1 MLSSILV
8 LNLSFAQENQT
19 MSRFSGFIP
28 NKGQIANEKSEVLD
42 SIDFKLEKPGTNAYF
57 TASGIIYHFYREY
70 DKDPSSFTKE
80 EQDAFDRGDYNEVGK
95 NVYFY
100 RMDFRLIGS
109 NLEAAVEYDLE
120 TESKSYQNYYLAQCP
135 DGILNVHSYDKVT
148 YKEVYPNIDLVYKLE
163 NEAFKYEFVV
173 HPGGN
178 VNDIKFT
185 YDGADDLNIEEGQL
199 EVANGF
205 GPFSENAPYTF
216 YQSEKTEVLSQFEV
230 KENYVQFKIEDFD
243 PTKTL
248 VIDPSVVWATYY
260 DNGGGSDFH
269 ANSTYDSEENL
280 YLAYASYS
288 SAWTTVNAGSGQ
300 YYDAIHDGSLDLVL
314 VRFNADLTLQ
324 WCTYYGGNQSDVLCG
339 TGGDYGKTLDVD
351 DNDGIYLGGR
361 CSGNPTFFPTQSS
374 GVGGAWYQD
383 DSNIKGGDNPFIIK
397 FDQNGVRQWGTL
409 FQHTNASTSG
419 AGIAINGIKCNGTKV
434 YFTGQSYQ
442 FSGFDIP
449 LVSLA
454 GAYNNTTFVGNQD
467 VFIGRFSSDCVLEWS
482 SYFNSGN
489 VAANGYQQGSD
500 ITFDASG
507 NMILVG
513 QVSNDALGVN
523 TVNPGGGAFYT
534 TTISGFIDHTI
545 TKFNTSLQPTWSTI
559 IGGTDLDRV
568 SEVSTDPSGNILVV
582 SRTARAGM
590 PTANP
595 GGGAFFIGA
604 NSGNDDGFI
613 MKFSPGGVYN
623 WGTYVGASTAFSSMS
638 GITADENDNI
648 YSIGYTQATNFP
660 TQVNTG
666 SYNQASNSG
675 SNDLVIMRFNS
686 AGVNDWSTYYG
697 GTLSETSYGVKVD
710 LSTIANS
717 CGFKQFYSPS
727 CQSTNF
733 PTTNPGGGA
742 FFEGTLSGTS
752 SRMILS
758 FEEAGGSVGTAPT
771 SISGTTTTCSG
782 VATTLTQ
789 VGGSLGTGDTYEW
802 YSGSCGGTSVGS
814 GTSVSVS
821 PTSTTTYYVR
831 VEGSCGITSC
841 ASVTVTVS
849 PSSVAPTGITAAT
862 NPICPGG
869 STNLTV
875 TGGSLG
881 TGANW
886 EWYTGLCGGASV
898 GSGTTINVSPATTT
912 TYYAR
917 AEGTCNTTA
926 CQSITVT
933 VNTESTAPTSVT
945 VAQTSICDGDMASM
959 TVSGGSLGSGAN
971 WQWYTGSCG
980 GTSVGSGTTL
990 NQSPTST
997 TTYYVRAEGT
1007 CNTTAC
1013 TSITIMVNPI
1023 PTPSITSSGGDLCD
1037 GSSVNLT
1044 GTPAG
1049 GTWSVISGPGSIAA
1063 DVLTATGTGTINIEY
1078 SVTTAGCT
1086 GTETQSI
1093 SAVAAGDASWS
1104 SPGTICE
1111 SAGVIDLTTL
1121 ITGDAGGT
1129 WSGTGVTGTNFDPA
1143 GQNGNTI
1150 TITYSIGGACPD
1162 VVMQDITVDNAVTA
1176 TWTQPAAICESATA
1190 IDLDALVTGSTGGTW
1205 SGTGVSGSIFD
1216 PIGLSGMISVTY
1228 SVGGGSCADMLTQ
1241 DIEVLTAPVAPV
1253 FEANDSTVCAGETV
1267 TLTGSGSGTVDYN
1280 VYSDAGGATLLGTAP
1295 LDVNPT
1301 TTTTYYLEAEA
1312 TNGCGNIGGLQ
1323 SLTITVNALPTLAV
1337 SADQNIC
1344 LGESV
1349 TLTAT
1354 GAGTL
1359 LWSTSETSTTIDV
1372 SPTITTIYDVS
1383 LTDGNGCEATDAI
1396 TVTVQSSS
1404 TVNAVDDIATTETDV
1419 LVNIDPAANDTGDP
1433 LTINIITNPSN
1444 GIASVQSDGT
1454 IDYLPLNGYMGSDS
1468 IVYSI
1473 CDVFCAAIC
1482 DTAVIRISI
1491 TMDEGL
1497 TIPGGFS
1504 PNGDGVNEIFI
1515 IEGLD
1520 AYPENSLTI
1529 FNRWGDIIF
1538 TASPYN
1544 NDWSGQAEGART
1556 ITGTEVVT
1564 GTYFFIL
1571 RLNDDTEPINGSV
1584 EIKK

>member
-1 MLSSILV
+1 MV
-8 LNLSFAQENQT
+8 LNLSIAQENQS
-19 MSRFSGFIP
+19 MSRYTGFIP
-28 NKGQIANEKSEVLD
+28 NKGQIANEKNEVLD
-42 SIDFKLEKPGTNAYF
+42 SIDFKLEQPGTNAYF
-57 TASGIIYHFYREY
+57 TPGGIVYHFYREH
-70 DKDPSSFTKE
+70 DKDPANFTKE
-80 EQDAFDRGDYNEVGK
+80 EQEFFDRGDYMAIGK

-100 RMDFRLIGS
+100 RIDFRLIGS
-109 NLEAAVEYDLE
+109 NLEAEVEYDLT
-120 TESKSYQNYYLAQCP
+120 TESESFHNYYLAQCP
-135 DGILNVHSYDKVT
+135 DGILNVHSYEKVT
-148 YKEVYPNIDLVYKLE
+148 YKEVYPNIDLTYKLQ
-163 NEAFKYEFVV
+163 NGAFKYEFIV

-178 VNDIKFT
+178 VDDIKFT
-185 YDGADDLNIEEGQL
+185 YDGAENLSIEEGRL
-199 EVANGF
+199 KVKNGF
-205 GPFSENAPYTF
+205 GPFSENEPYTF
-216 YQSEKTEVLSQFEV
+216 YETERTEIKSQFEIT
-230 KENYVQFKIEDFD
+230 EDYVQFKIEEFD
-243 PTKTL
+243 ANKTL
-248 VIDPSVVWATYY
+248 VIDPSVVWASYY

-269 ANSTYDSEENL
+269 ANGAYDSDENM

-288 SAWTTVNAGSGQ
+288 SAWTTINAGSGQ

-314 VRFNADLTLQ
+314 VRFNADRTLQ
-324 WCTYYGGNQSDVLCG
+324 WCTYYGGDESDVLCG

-409 FQHTNASTSG
+409 YQHTNASTSG

-449 LVSLA
+449 LVTLS
-454 GAYNNTTFVGNQD
+454 GAYNNSTFVGNQD
-467 VFIGRFSSDCVLEWS
+467 VFVGRFSSDCVLEWS
-482 SYFNSGN
+482 TYLNSGN
-489 VAANGYQQGSD
+489 GAANGYQQGSD
-500 ITFDASG
+500 ITFDDSG

-513 QVSNDALGVN
+513 QVSNDALGVHL
-523 TVNPGGGAFYT
+523 VNPGGGAYYN

-582 SRTARAGM
+582 SRTARAAM
-590 PTANP
+590 PTSNP
-595 GGGAFFIGA
+595 GGGAFFIGS

-613 MKFSPGGVYN
+613 MKFTPGGVYT
-623 WGTYVGASTAFSSMS
+623 WGTYVGASTAFSSMT

-660 TQVNTG
+660 TQVSSG

-675 SNDLVIMRFNS
+675 SNELVLMRFNS

-697 GTLSETSYGVKVD
+697 GTLSDFCYGIKID

-727 CQSTNF
+727 SQSTNF
-733 PTTNPGGGA
+733 PTTDPGGGA
-742 FFEGTLSGTS
+742 FFEGTLSGSS

-771 SISGTTTTCSG
+771 SVSGTSTICSG
-782 VATTLTQ
+782 SSTTLTQ

-802 YSGSCGGTSVGS
+802 YSGSCGGTAVGS
-814 GTSVSVS
+814 GTSVTVS

-831 VEGSCGITSC
+831 VEGTCGITSC
-841 ASVTVTVS
+841 ASVTVNVNSNSTAASGITVS
-849 PSSVAPTGITAAT
+849 AS
-862 NPICPGG
+862 PICPGDN
-869 STNLTV
+869 TNLTV
-875 TGGSLG
+875 QGGSLG
-881 TGANW
+881 TGADW
-886 EWYTGLCGGASV
+886 E
-898 GSGTTINVSPATTT
+898 
-912 TYYAR
+912 
-917 AEGTCNTTA
+917 
-926 CQSITVT
+926 
-933 VNTESTAPTSVT
+933 
-945 VAQTSICDGDMASM
+945 
-959 TVSGGSLGSGAN
+959 
-971 WQWYTGSCG
+971 WYTGSCG
-980 GTSVGSGTTL
+980 GTSVGSGSAISV
-990 NQSPTST
+990 SPTTT

-1007 CNTTAC
+1007 CNTTTCQSVTVTVNSESIAASSISVAQTTIC
-1013 TSITIMVNPI
+1013 DGETASLSVSGGSLGTGANWEWYSGSCGGTSVGSGTSINVSPSTTITYYVRAEGTCNNTACVSVTITVNPV
-1023 PTPSITSSGGDLCD
+1023 PTPSITSSSADLCV
-1037 GSSVNLT
+1037 GETINLT
-1044 GTPAG
+1044 GTPTG
-1049 GTWSVISGPGSIAA
+1049 GTWSVTSGPGSIAT
-1063 DVLTATGTGTINIEY
+1063 DVLTATGSGTINLEY
-1078 SVTTAGCT
+1078 EVTTSGCT
-1086 GTETQSI
+1086 GTETQAI
-1093 SAVAAGDASWS
+1093 TVNPSADASWS
-1104 SPGTICE
+1104 SPGTVCE
-1111 SAGVIDLTTL
+1111 SAGTVDLDAL

-1129 WSGTGVTGTNFDPA
+1129 WSGTGVTGSTFDPT

-1150 TITYSIGGACPD
+1150 TITYSVGGACPD
-1162 VVMQDITVDNAVTA
+1162 AVDHDITVDNAVTA
-1176 TWTQPAAICESATA
+1176 TWTQPSAICESETP
-1190 IDLDALVTGSTGGTW
+1190 IDLDALVTGSSGGTW
-1205 SGTGVSGSIFD
+1205 SGTGVSGSTFD

-1241 DIEVLTAPVAPV
+1241 DIEVLTAPATPV
-1253 FEANDSTVCAGETV
+1253 FEANDSTVCAGATV

-1280 VYSDAGGATLLGTAP
+1280 VYSDASGTTLLGTAP

-1301 TTTTYYLEAEA
+1301 TSTTYYLEAEA

-1323 SLTITVNALPTLAV
+1323 SLTITVSALPTLAV
-1337 SADQNIC
+1337 SDDQNIC
-1344 LGESV
+1344 LGETV

-1354 GAGTL
+1354 GSGTL

-1372 SPTITTIYDVS
+1372 APTSTTTYDVT
-1383 LTDGNGCEATDAI
+1383 LTDGNGCSATDNI
-1396 TVTVQSSS
+1396 TVSVQSSS
-1404 TVNAVDDIATTETDV
+1404 TVDAIDDIATTETDV
-1419 LVNIDPAANDTGDP
+1419 LVNIDPSVNDTGDP
-1433 LTINIITNPSN
+1433 LSINIITNPSN

-1468 IVYSI
+1468 IEYTI
-1473 CDVFCAAIC
+1473 CDVFCSAIC
-1482 DTAVIRISI
+1482 DTAMIRISVS
-1491 TMDEGL
+1491 MDEGL
-1497 TIPGGFS
+1497 SIPGGFS
-1504 PNGDGVNEIFI
+1504 PNGDGTNEIFI

-1564 GTYFFIL
+1564 GTYFYIL
-1571 RLNDDTEPINGSV
+1571 KLDDNTDPINGSV